1 MSWQKLSEI
10 TVKANNLYITYVG
23 RTTENR
29 FSAQETTATNTTI
42 TTTPTS
48 YQQPIYKII
57 VSNGIV
63 YKLSTYHYIYF
74 FLQITFFSFL
84 DYELTN

>member
-1 MSWQKLSEI
+1 MAEAQWNVKLISLARNTKFIDYQNTQI

-57 VSNGIV
+57 VSNIIV
-63 YKLSTYHYIYF
+63 YKLSTYHY
-74 FLQITFFSFL
+74 S
-84 DYELTN
+84 